1 MVLMRFITR
10 LLQVVLLS
18 VTLSSCVERKET
30 SSVAVHS
37 THKRVGHSNTVPTI
51 VIDPGHGGYDMG
63 ARARFCEEKDICL
76 RTGLMLR
83 KNLEKMGYHV
93 IMTRTRDEFIPLKKR
108 AEIANTNRSQVLVSL
123 HFNSAKNE
131 SANGIEIFYSP
142 KAEPWRVKRSK
153 MLAQTVLAKMLSQ
166 TGANS
171 RGVKTGNFCVI
182 RDTHMP
188 SILIEGGFITNEAE
202 LKQINDDRY
211 LAKIASAIAD
221 ALDVYFQA

>member
-1 MVLMRFITR
+1 MRSIR
-10 LLQVVLLS
+10 LLFLVIFLGAGL
-18 VTLSSCVERKET
+18 TSCKSQPET
-30 SSVAVHS
+30 SPVALHTTPKRPTHS
-37 THKRVGHSNTVPTI
+37 GMVPTI

-63 ARARFCEEKDICL
+63 AHTRFCEEKDVCL

-123 HFNSAKNE
+123 HFNSAKNP
-131 SANGIEIFYSP
+131 SANGIEIFYSQ
-142 KAEPWRVKRSK
+142 KAEPWRLKRSK

-166 TGANS
+166 TGAAS
-171 RGVKTGNFCVI
+171 RGIKPANFCVI

-188 SILIEGGFITNEAE
+188 SILIEGGFLTNDAE

-211 LAKIASAIAD
+211 LAKIANAIAD
-221 ALDVYFQA
+221 ALDIYFQA

>member
-1 MVLMRFITR
+1 MRFITR
-10 LLQVVLLS
+10 LLQVALLAS
-18 VTLSSCVERKET
+18 ALSSCNNRSET
-30 SSVAVHS
+30 TSVAVRS
-37 THKRVGHSNTVPTI
+37 TTHKKASHSNMVPTI

-63 ARARFCEEKDICL
+63 ACARFCEEKDICL

-83 KNLEKMGYHV
+83 KNLEQMGYHV

-142 KAEPWRVKRSK
+142 KAEPWRLKRSK

-188 SILIEGGFITNEAE
+188 AILIEGGFITNEAE

-211 LAKIASAIAD
+211 LSKIASAIAD
-221 ALDVYFQA
+221 ALDIYFQA